1 MVLTHTTNDTYAH
14 PFPTVTLAYFLR
26 YCSPQLNPFARHVLS
41 TDTISSR
48 IDPDT
53 GRLHTTRI
61 HLKKSRLPKAV
72 LKLLPI
78 SVTGGMTDKASYIL
92 ETSVIDMREG
102 WMSTESRNLNYTGIL
117 SVVEHQVY
125 TAASSPPALPELEL
139 EPRQAPLQLPASM
152 KTELS
157 AQVPVSATTMTG
169 VETTVVF
176 RSRLG
181 ERIRERIEKGHHM
194 YQQQIQQFKQQA
206 QQRQQQPMVNDSQSS
221 WFSTGWV
228 SGLGA
233 KGIQRSIELIASTK
247 TQDQLGKSREGM
259 RMILER
265 LRQTGIIGVLEL
277 RRRAMEGSLEAFEI
291 Q

>member
-1 MVLTHTTNDTYAH
+1 MVLTHTTNDVYSH

-48 IDPDT
+48 VDAET

-72 LKLLPI
+72 LKLLPT

-102 WMSTESRNLNYTGIL
+102 WMRSESRNLNYTGIL
-117 SVVEHQVY
+117 SVVEQQLY
-125 TAASSPPALPELEL
+125 TTSPPESQG
-139 EPRQAPLQLPASM
+139 QAA
-152 KTELS
+152 
-157 AQVPVSATTMTG
+157 ATSSTG
-169 VETTVVF
+169 VETNVIF

-181 ERIRERIEKGHHM
+181 ERIRERFEKGQHR
-194 YQQQIQQFKQQA
+194 YQQFKQQA
-206 QQRQQQPMVNDSQSS
+206 QQHVQQSAVDDAHSG

-228 SGLGA
+228 SDLGA
-233 KGIQRSIELIASTK
+233 KGVQRSIEMMASTK

-265 LRQTGIIGVLEL
+265 LRQTGIMGVLEL
-277 RRRAMEGSLEAFEI
+277 RRRAMEGNLEAYEI

>member
-1 MVLTHTTNDTYAH
+1 MVLTHTTNDFYAH

-48 IDPDT
+48 VDAET

-72 LKLLPI
+72 LKLLPT

-92 ETSVIDMREG
+92 ETSVVDIREG
-102 WMSTESRNLNYTGIL
+102 WMRSESRNLNYTGIL
-117 SVVEHQVY
+117 SVVEQQLY
-125 TAASSPPALPELEL
+125 TAEPQGPAAAATATATATAS
-139 EPRQAPLQLPASM
+139 
-152 KTELS
+152 
-157 AQVPVSATTMTG
+157 TG
-169 VETTVVF
+169 VETTVIF

-181 ERIRERIEKGHHM
+181 ERIRERLNQGHYR
-194 YQQQIQQFKQQA
+194 YQQQIQQLKQQA
-206 QQRQQQPMVNDSQSS
+206 QQHAQQTQPSHADDSRSG

-228 SGLGA
+228 SDLGA
-233 KGIQRSIELIASTK
+233 KGVQRSIEMMASTK

-277 RRRAMEGSLEAFEI
+277 RRRAMEGSLEAYEI